1 MLSAYGNNTNIMIP
15 SLASIIFE
23 KMKIYTDFVTQVQK
37 YHGSIIDLK
46 STQRE
51 YEFIHKMNVAKTIIE
66 SIDRFNRCCE
76 CISTGDNPTCQ
87 AEVKLSKYFRKNPK
101 CNKVFIY
108 GGFLRDYLAGDIYSD
123 IDIRFDSK
131 KLIKIFIDHYIP
143 EQYIKQILPTSLNNN
158 ASRYYCKCIT
168 MNLILPGYLNYP
180 ITVDLTYT
188 NKSYFMFDI
197 VHSSSDFDVNMLR
210 LFNFKNNDIVSNLTT
225 FHLNCQINDILEN
238 CRNKQFIVMS
248 FGEYP
253 KIKHQEITTKY
264 LYDANENMIG
274 VEHSNGIEFHPD
286 CINRYNY
293 VGKILLQRIAKMQS
307 KGWYCRNEPCE
318 NPWCILAP
326 HELSNKYYEYY
337 QYMKIY
343 KDIDLFDTKSIN
355 YKTYIHR
362 NLLLL
367 NNKFEE
373 NYNEDNNDENPDTS
387 AKSVARFSYMVK
399 KKSQSKTKIKRYLS
413 KTKKT
418 QNNSKSNRV
427 KKSGKKFLNH
437 D

>member
-1 MLSAYGNNTNIMIP
+1 MLSAYGNNTSIMIP

-23 KMKIYTDFVTQVQK
+23 KMKEYTDFVTQVQK

-46 STQRE
+46 STLIE
-51 YEFIHKMNVAKTIIE
+51 YEFVHKMNVAKTIID
-66 SIDRFNRCCE
+66 SIERFNIHCE
-76 CISTGDNPTCQ
+76 CISTGGNPTCQ

-108 GGFLRDYLAGDIYSD
+108 GGFLRDYIAGDIYSD

-180 ITVDLTYT
+180 IAIDLTYT
-188 NKSYFMFDI
+188 NKSYFMLDI

-225 FHLNCQINDILEN
+225 YHLNCQIDDILEN
-238 CRNKQFIVMS
+238 CRNKQFVVMS
-248 FGEYP
+248 LDEHS

-274 VEHSNGIEFHPD
+274 AEHPNEIEFHPD
-286 CINRYNY
+286 CINRYNDR
-293 VGKILLQRIAKMQS
+293 GQRLLRRIAKMQQY
-307 KGWYCRNEPCE
+307 GWNCRNEPCA

-326 HELSNKYYEYY
+326 CELSNIYYL
-337 QYMKIY
+337 YMKNY
-343 KDIDLFDTKSIN
+343 KGIDLFNTKPIN
-355 YKTYIHR
+355 YETDIHGDIIFD
-362 NLLLL
+362 
-367 NNKFEE
+367 NNEFEE
-373 NYNEDNNDENPDTS
+373 FISDDEDIDINVKS
-387 AKSVARFSYMVK
+387 AARSSYITK
-399 KKSQSKTKIKRYLS
+399 KKCQSKTRIKKYLS
-413 KTKKT
+413 KTKKS
-418 QNNSKSNRV
+418 QNNSKSKRV
-427 KKSGKKFLNH
+427 KKTGKKFINH